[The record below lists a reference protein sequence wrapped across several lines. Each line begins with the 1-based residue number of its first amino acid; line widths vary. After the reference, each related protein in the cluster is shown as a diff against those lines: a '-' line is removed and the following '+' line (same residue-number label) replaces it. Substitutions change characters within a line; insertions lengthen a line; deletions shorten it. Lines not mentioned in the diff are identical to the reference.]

1 MLSWLLGSNG
11 AESRLQQRKGY
22 TYNPPPQHLASLP
35 KPPVP
40 PRRTSET
47 VVRVVVEDRK
57 AQEIRMSAEPHT
69 QDPAP
74 NTDAQLTHLDDAG
87 HARMVDVGA
96 KPATRREATAVGA
109 VVMQPETLA
118 LIIAGELEKGDALA
132 TARIAGIMAAKQTP
146 SLIPLCHPIPLTR
159 VAVDLEP
166 DVAASAVN
174 ITATV
179 ATTAQ
184 TGVEME
190 AMTAVCVAALTV
202 YDMCKAVDRAIR
214 FEGVRLV
221 RKSGGASGDI
231 VLE

>member
-1 MLSWLLGSNG
+1 M
-11 AESRLQQRKGY
+11 
-22 TYNPPPQHLASLP
+22 
-35 KPPVP
+35 
-40 PRRTSET
+40 TSH
-47 VVRVVVEDRK
+47 DP
-57 AQEIRMSAEPHT
+57 SAGR
-69 QDPAP
+69 
-74 NTDAQLTHLDDAG
+74 DAHLTHLDEQG

-96 KPATRREATAVGA
+96 KPASRREATAVGS
-109 VVMQPETLA
+109 VVMRPETLA
-118 LIIAGELEKGDALA
+118 LIVAGELEKGDALA

-146 SLIPLCHPIPLTR
+146 ALIPLCHPIPLSR
-159 VAVDLEP
+159 VAVELDP
-166 DVAASAVN
+166 DEAASAVN

-221 RKSGGASGDI
+221 RKSGGVSGDFTAQ
-231 VLE
+231 

>member
-1 MLSWLLGSNG
+1 
-11 AESRLQQRKGY
+11 
-22 TYNPPPQHLASLP
+22 
-35 KPPVP
+35 
-40 PRRTSET
+40 
-47 VVRVVVEDRK
+47 
-57 AQEIRMSAEPHT
+57 MSAEPHT
-69 QDPAP
+69 QDTPAA
-74 NTDAQLTHLDDAG
+74 TDAQLTHLDDAG

-96 KPATRREATAVGA
+96 KPATRREATAVGT

-118 LIIAGELEKGDALA
+118 LIMAGELEKGDALA

>member
-1 MLSWLLGSNG
+1 M
-11 AESRLQQRKGY
+11 
-22 TYNPPPQHLASLP
+22 
-35 KPPVP
+35 
-40 PRRTSET
+40 TSELSHS
-47 VVRVVVEDRK
+47 D
-57 AQEIRMSAEPHT
+57 A
-69 QDPAP
+69 DPTADS
-74 NTDAQLTHLDDAG
+74 DAQLTHLDDAG

-96 KPATRREATAVGA
+96 KPATRREAIAVGS

-118 LIIAGELEKGDALA
+118 LIVAGELEKGDALA

-146 SLIPLCHPIPLTR
+146 ALIPLCHPIPLTR
-159 VAVDLEP
+159 VAVDLQP
-166 DVAASAVN
+166 DESASAVN

-202 YDMCKAVDRAIR
+202 YDMCKAVDRGIR
-214 FEGVRLV
+214 FDGVRLV
-221 RKSGGASGDI
+221 RKSGGQSGDI

>member
-1 MLSWLLGSNG
+1 MTL
-11 AESRLQQRKGY
+11 ESHRPD
-22 TYNPPPQHLASLP
+22 N
-35 KPPVP
+35 
-40 PRRTSET
+40 
-47 VVRVVVEDRK
+47 
-57 AQEIRMSAEPHT
+57 
-69 QDPAP
+69 AP
-74 NTDAQLTHLDDAG
+74 NTDAPLTHLDAAG

-118 LIIAGELEKGDALA
+118 LIVAGELEKGDALA

-159 VAVDLEP
+159 VAVDLSP
-166 DVAASAVN
+166 DEAASAVN

>member
-1 MLSWLLGSNG
+1 MLDWIFKGWKWN
-11 AESRLQQRKGY
+11 EEIPPRRGY
-22 TYNPPPQHLASLP
+22 TYNPPPDTLLP
-35 KPPVP
+35 PLRPAVPPVP
-40 PRRTSET
+40 AHQAT
-47 VVRVVVEDRK
+47 VRIVVEPQGDK
-57 AQEIRMSAEPHT
+57 EPPMT
-69 QDPAP
+69 LESQPP
-74 NTDAQLTHLDDAG
+74 NAAAGKDAQLTHLDDAG

-118 LIIAGELEKGDALA
+118 LIVAGELEKGDALA

-159 VAVDLEP
+159 VAVDLQP
-166 DVAASAVN
+166 DEAASAVN

-214 FEGVRLV
+214 FDGVRLV
-221 RKSGGASGDI
+221 RKSGGQSGDI

>member
-1 MLSWLLGSNG
+1 
-11 AESRLQQRKGY
+11 
-22 TYNPPPQHLASLP
+22 
-35 KPPVP
+35 
-40 PRRTSET
+40 
-47 VVRVVVEDRK
+47 
-57 AQEIRMSAEPHT
+57 MSAESQPN
-69 QDPAP
+69 DPTAGV
-74 NTDAQLTHLDDAG
+74 DAHLTHLDESG
-87 HARMVDVGA
+87 RARMVDVGA
-96 KPATRREATAVGA
+96 KPATRREATAVGS
-109 VVMQPETLA
+109 VVMRPETLA
-118 LIIAGELEKGDALA
+118 LIVAGEIEKGDALA

-159 VAVDLEP
+159 VAVALEP
-166 DVAASAVN
+166 DESASAVR

-221 RKSGGASGDI
+221 QKSGGASGDFTA
-231 VLE
+231 E

>member
-1 MLSWLLGSNG
+1 M
-11 AESRLQQRKGY
+11 
-22 TYNPPPQHLASLP
+22 
-35 KPPVP
+35 
-40 PRRTSET
+40 TSELSHN
-47 VVRVVVEDRK
+47 D
-57 AQEIRMSAEPHT
+57 A
-69 QDPAP
+69 DPTAG
-74 NTDAQLTHLDDAG
+74 NDAQLTHLDDVG

-96 KPATRREATAVGA
+96 KPATRREATAVGSRRHA
-109 VVMQPETLA
+109 AGDPRAHHV
-118 LIIAGELEKGDALA
+118 AGELEKGDALA

-146 SLIPLCHPIPLTR
+146 TLIPLCHPIPLTR
-159 VAVDLEP
+159 VAVDLQP
-166 DVAASAVN
+166 DEAASAVH

-221 RKSGGASGDI
+221 RKSGGQSGDI

>member
-1 MLSWLLGSNG
+1 MTL
-11 AESRLQQRKGY
+11 ESHR
-22 TYNPPPQHLASLP
+22 P
-35 KPPVP
+35 
-40 PRRTSET
+40 
-47 VVRVVVEDRK
+47 
-57 AQEIRMSAEPHT
+57 
-69 QDPAP
+69 DPAP
-74 NTDAQLTHLDDAG
+74 NTDAPLTHLDAAG

-118 LIIAGELEKGDALA
+118 LIVAGELEKGDALA

-159 VAVDLEP
+159 VAVDLSP
-166 DVAASAVN
+166 DEAASAVN

>member
-1 MLSWLLGSNG
+1 
-11 AESRLQQRKGY
+11 
-22 TYNPPPQHLASLP
+22 
-35 KPPVP
+35 
-40 PRRTSET
+40 
-47 VVRVVVEDRK
+47 
-57 AQEIRMSAEPHT
+57 MSAEPHP
-69 QDPAP
+69 QDPAS

-96 KPATRREATAVGA
+96 KPSTRREATAVGA

-159 VAVDLEP
+159 VAVDLVP
-166 DVAASAVN
+166 DEAASAVN

-221 RKSGGASGDI
+221 RKSGGASGEI

>member
-1 MLSWLLGSNG
+1 MTL
-11 AESRLQQRKGY
+11 ESQ
-22 TYNPPPQHLASLP
+22 P
-35 KPPVP
+35 
-40 PRRTSET
+40 
-47 VVRVVVEDRK
+47 
-57 AQEIRMSAEPHT
+57 
-69 QDPAP
+69 P
-74 NTDAQLTHLDDAG
+74 NTPTANDAPLTHLDDAG

-96 KPATRREATAVGA
+96 KPATRREATAVGS

-166 DVAASAVN
+166 DEAASAVN

-179 ATTAQ
+179 VTTAQ